1 MSSRHPTL
9 VHSTRITALTA
20 TMLVLAGLPGHAWS
34 EDKPNP
40 AADQALKEYAGTGT
54 GGAQP
59 QGAAAAANYYFDR
72 GMKAMSE
79 GRMDDALRDLTIA
92 VDWQPQE
99 AKYRSALSQA
109 QAIAGVSRDPRTVQ
123 INRTADEL
131 HVKQQQL
138 RVEATAKKEDGKKAL
153 EAGDHAE
160 AERLFSLALTRL
172 ESLPFADPSREA
184 EEREVESL
192 QTIARERREKQE
204 LKDAASRNDKA
215 AERQQELRD
224 IGLKIERDRI
234 DAMLKRAQ
242 KARERRDYDDA
253 ILLCEQILKINR
265 AEDRA
270 HGLLI
275 KCRRE
280 RHVYLR
286 QITADRWDEEHKLL
300 SESIRTAMLPQ
311 LELITYSPE
320 WPEIDARRS
329 APVRGLEEQGESW
342 RKEIANQLEQ
352 EVTLDF
358 QDHDLVDVV
367 DFLQRITSVNI
378 VLDPQVIAAAPPPVT
393 LRVEAMKLRYVI
405 EFIMKLTGL
414 NYALRDE
421 ALYIT
426 NAAGLR
432 GDVFMKLYDIRDLTH
447 AMASFPGPDLDIPEP
462 GGVGSRLLPPI
473 EAETAPE
480 INEFIE
486 IIQRVVSPA
495 TWENEGVAIE
505 DYNGSMV
512 ITQTT
517 DVHKQVEELLR
528 TLRNQK
534 GTQIHVKVKF
544 LTVENSLLEEIG
556 VNWQNFNFPGSS
568 GTGNPNFNPATGSL
582 PNQGLITAGTPPVTS
597 GIPFGAYHSGGR
609 VTSAGTVI
617 NTLQPYATAN
627 SLPSDALG
635 GLNFQSQHWRVAD
648 DFYVSAILRAVEK
661 ERRGNITF
669 EPDITLFNGQQAH
682 IVHINQQAYIAD
694 YDVNQGQYD
703 PIVST
708 LSYGT
713 VLDVQAIASADKK
726 YITLTLR
733 PTNAQVRSWRRFGP
747 ALGGRNGGQIDGVP
761 IVDPTDPDLP
771 VGSTSGVA
779 GGNPLLIPEISYQSV
794 RTSVT
799 IPDGGSL
806 LLAGMTN
813 GESSRSHA
821 GIPFLSHIPFLGRL
835 FSSNGRIETEM
846 KTLIMLQA
854 DVVVFEEI
862 ESRL

>member
-1 MSSRHPTL
+1 MSSRHLVPTTTL
-9 VHSTRITALTA
+9 AHTTRITALTA
-20 TMLVLAGLPGHAWS
+20 TMFALVSTAWS
-34 EDKPNP
+34 GEDKPNP
-40 AADQALKEYAGTGT
+40 AADQALKEYAGTGA
-54 GGAQP
+54 AQP
-59 QGAAAAANYYFDR
+59 QGAAAAANYYYDR

-99 AKYRSALSQA
+99 AKYRTALSQA
-109 QAIAGVSRDPRTVQ
+109 QAIAGVSRDPRTEQ

-131 HVKQQQL
+131 SVKQQQL
-138 RVEATAKKEDGKKAL
+138 RVEASAKKEDGKKAL
-153 EAGDHAE
+153 EAGDFAE

-192 QTIARERREKQE
+192 QGIARERREKQE
-204 LKDAASRNDKA
+204 LKDAATRNDKA

-300 SESIRTAMLPQ
+300 SEQIRTAMLPQ

-329 APVRGLEEQGESW
+329 APVRGLEEQNEAW

-367 DFLQRITSVNI
+367 DFLQRITNVNI

-473 EAETAPE
+473 EADTAPE

-486 IIQRVVSPA
+486 IIQKVVMPA

-512 ITQTT
+512 ITQTA

-556 VNWQNFNFPGSS
+556 VNWQNFTFPGNS
-568 GTGNPNFNPATGSL
+568 GVNGNPL
-582 PNQGLITAGTPPVTS
+582 PNQATQTVGTPPVVT
-597 GIPFGAYHSGGR
+597 GVPFGAYHQQGR
-609 VTSAGTVI
+609 VTSAANII
-617 NTLQPYATAN
+617 NELQPYTTAN
-627 SLPSDALG
+627 SLTRDGLG
-635 GLNFQSQHWRVAD
+635 GMTLQSQHWRVAD

-747 ALGGRNGGQIDGVP
+747 PLGNTPGNQIDGAP
-761 IVDPTDPDLP
+761 ITDPNGGA
-771 VGSTSGVA
+771 VGSTTGVA

-813 GESSRSHA
+813 GESSRSHG

-835 FSSNGRIETEM
+835 FSSNGRIETEL

>member
-1 MSSRHPTL
+1 M
-9 VHSTRITALTA
+9 
-20 TMLVLAGLPGHAWS
+20 
-34 EDKPNP
+34 
-40 AADQALKEYAGTGT
+40 
-54 GGAQP
+54 
-59 QGAAAAANYYFDR
+59 
-72 GMKAMSE
+72 
-79 GRMDDALRDLTIA
+79 
-92 VDWQPQE
+92 
-99 AKYRSALSQA
+99 
-109 QAIAGVSRDPRTVQ
+109 
-123 INRTADEL
+123 
-131 HVKQQQL
+131 
-138 RVEATAKKEDGKKAL
+138 
-153 EAGDHAE
+153 
-160 AERLFSLALTRL
+160 
-172 ESLPFADPSREA
+172 
-184 EEREVESL
+184 
-192 QTIARERREKQE
+192 
-204 LKDAASRNDKA
+204 
-215 AERQQELRD
+215 
-224 IGLKIERDRI
+224 
-234 DAMLKRAQ
+234 
-242 KARERRDYDDA
+242 
-253 ILLCEQILKINR
+253 
-265 AEDRA
+265 
-270 HGLLI
+270 
-275 KCRRE
+275 
-280 RHVYLR
+280 R

-329 APVRGLEEQGESW
+329 APVRGLEEQGEAW
-342 RKEIANQLEQ
+342 RKEINNQLEQ

-367 DFLQRITSVNI
+367 DFLQKITNVNI
-378 VLDPQVIAAAPPPVT
+378 VLDPKVVAAAPPPVT

-426 NAAGLR
+426 NAEGLR

-473 EAETAPE
+473 EPDTAPE

-486 IIQRVVSPA
+486 IIQKVVSPA
-495 TWENEGVAIE
+495 TWANEGVAIE

-512 ITQTT
+512 VTQTA
-517 DVHKQVEELLR
+517 DVHKQVDDLLR

-556 VNWQNFNFPGSS
+556 VNWQNFNY
-568 GTGNPNFNPATGSL
+568 PAETNNAVAQPPTEAQLGVAGGGGVAAL
-582 PNQGLITAGTPPVTS
+582 PNAAGNV
-597 GIPFGAYHSGGR
+597 PFGAYHQQGS
-609 VTSAGTVI
+609 VI
-617 NTLQPYATAN
+617 AAANVNNVLQPYTTAN
-627 SLPSDALG
+627 SLPANNQG
-635 GLNFQSQHWRVAD
+635 GLTFQTQHWRMVD
-648 DFYVSAILRAVEK
+648 DFHVSAILHAVEK

-669 EPDITLFNGQQAH
+669 EPDVTLFNGQQAH

-733 PTNAQVRSWRRFGP
+733 PTNAQVTSWRRFGP
-747 ALGGRNGGQIDGVP
+747 ALDANNFLGGTGDGTSVGGAPVTGNGQN
-761 IVDPTDPDLP
+761 T
-771 VGSTSGVA
+771 GVA
-779 GGNPLLIPEISYQSV
+779 EGNPLLIPEISYQSV

-806 LLAGMTN
+806 ILAGMTN
-813 GESSRSHA
+813 GESARSHG

-835 FSSNGRIETEM
+835 FSSNGRTETEM

>member
-1 MSSRHPTL
+1 MSSRHLIPTTL
-9 VHSTRITALTA
+9 APITRVTALTA
-20 TMLVLAGLPGHAWS
+20 TMLAFAGLSGQAWS

-40 AADQALKEYAGTGT
+40 AADQALKEYADA

-59 QGAAAAANYYFDR
+59 QGAAAAANYYYDR

-99 AKYRSALSQA
+99 AKYRTALSQA

-138 RVEATAKKEDGKKAL
+138 RVEASAKKNDGKKAL
-153 EAGDHAE
+153 EAGDFAE
-160 AERLFSLALTRL
+160 AERLLSLALTRL

-184 EEREVESL
+184 EQREVESL
-192 QTIARERREKQE
+192 QNIARERREKQE
-204 LKDAASRNDKA
+204 LKDAASRNDQA
-215 AERQQELRD
+215 AGRQQELRD

-329 APVRGLEEQGESW
+329 APVRGLEEQGEAW

-367 DFLQRITSVNI
+367 DFLQRITNVNI

-393 LRVEAMKLRYVI
+393 LRVEAMKLRYVV

-473 EAETAPE
+473 EADTAPE

-544 LTVENSLLEEIG
+544 LSVENSLLEEIG
-556 VNWQNFNFPGSS
+556 VNWQNFNFPG
-568 GTGNPNFNPATGSL
+568 GLPPNANANGAL
-582 PNQGLITAGTPPVTS
+582 PNQGTNPPVAPAVNPTPV
-597 GIPFGAYHSGGR
+597 PFGGYYANGR
-609 VTSAGTVI
+609 TTAAGNVI
-617 NTLQPYATAN
+617 NTLQPYTTAN
-627 SLPSDALG
+627 SLPGQNLG
-635 GLNFQSQHWRVAD
+635 GLTFQSQYWRVAD
-648 DFYVSAILRAVEK
+648 DFYVSAILRAVEQ
-661 ERRGNITF
+661 ERRGNVTF

-747 ALGGRNGGQIDGVP
+747 ALGSGQGQIDGTP
-761 IVDPTDPDLP
+761 IVDPTNPNAAP
-771 VGSTSGVA
+771 GSTSGIA
-779 GGNPLLIPEISYQSV
+779 DGNPLLIPEISYQSV

-813 GESSRSHA
+813 GESARSHA

-835 FSSNGRIETEM
+835 FSSNGRSETEL
-846 KTLIMLQA
+846 KTLILLQA

>member
-1 MSSRHPTL
+1 MSSRHLAHT
-9 VHSTRITALTA
+9 TRITALTA
-20 TMLVLAGLPGHAWS
+20 TMMALAGMAWT
-34 EDKPNP
+34 EDKPAAP
-40 AADQALKEYAGTGT
+40 ADQALKEYADS
-54 GGAQP
+54 GGAER
-59 QGAAAAANYYFDR
+59 QGAAAAANYYYDR

-79 GRMDDALRDLTIA
+79 GRMDDAIRDLTIA
-92 VDWQPQE
+92 VDWQPHD
-99 AKYRSALSQA
+99 AKYRTALDQA

-138 RVEATAKKEDGKKAL
+138 RVEASAKKDEGKKAL
-153 EAGDHAE
+153 EAGDNAE
-160 AERLFSLALTRL
+160 AERAFSLALTRL

-184 EEREVESL
+184 EEREVEKL
-192 QTIARERREKQE
+192 IGIARERREKQE
-204 LKDAASRNDKA
+204 LKDAASRNDQA
-215 AERQQELRD
+215 RDRQQELRD

-242 KARERRDYDDA
+242 KARERRDFDDA

-270 HGLLI
+270 HGLLV

-320 WPEIDARRS
+320 WPEIDAKRS
-329 APVRGLEEQGESW
+329 APVRGLEEQGEAW
-342 RKEIANQLEQ
+342 RKEINNQLEQ
-352 EVTLDF
+352 EITLDF

-367 DFLQRITSVNI
+367 DFLQRITNVNI
-378 VLDPQVIAAAPPPVT
+378 VLDPQVVAAAPPPVT
-393 LRVEAMKLRYVI
+393 LRVEAMKLRYVVD
-405 EFIMKLTGL
+405 FIMKLTGL
-414 NYALRDE
+414 SYTLRDE

-473 EAETAPE
+473 QPDTAPE

-486 IIQRVVSPA
+486 IIQKVVSPA
-495 TWENEGVAIE
+495 TWANEGVAIE

-512 ITQTT
+512 VTQTA
-517 DVHKQVEELLR
+517 DVQKQVEELLR

-556 VNWQNFNFPGSS
+556 VNWQNFNFPGRQN
-568 GTGNPNFNPATGSL
+568 NPPNGPIAAPGVGVDSL
-582 PNQGLITAGTPPVTS
+582 PGTIAGV
-597 GIPFGAYHSGGR
+597 PFGAYHQQGS
-609 VTSAGTVI
+609 VI
-617 NTLQPYATAN
+617 AAANINNTNLQPYSTAN
-627 SLPSDALG
+627 SLPANNLG
-635 GLNFQSQHWRVAD
+635 GLTFQTQHWRMVD
-648 DFYVSAILRAVEK
+648 DFHVSAILRAVEK
-661 ERRGNITF
+661 DRRGNVTF
-669 EPDITLFNGQQAH
+669 EPDVTLFNGQQAH

-733 PTNAQVRSWRRFGP
+733 PTNAQVTSWRRFGP
-747 ALGGRNGGQIDGVP
+747 PLTANNFLNGSGDGSSVGGAPVQGGTNQ
-761 IVDPTDPDLP
+761 T
-771 VGSTSGVA
+771 GVA
-779 GGNPLLIPEISYQSV
+779 EGNPLLIPQISYQSV

-806 LLAGMTN
+806 ILAGMTN
-813 GESSRSHA
+813 GESSRSHT
-821 GIPFLSHIPFLGRL
+821 GVPFLSHIPFLGRL
-835 FSSNGRIETEM
+835 FSSNGRTETEL

>member
-1 MSSRHPTL
+1 MSSRHLIPTTRVATTL
-9 VHSTRITALTA
+9 AHTTRITALTA
-20 TMLVLAGLPGHAWS
+20 TMFALAGTAWS
-34 EDKPNP
+34 EDKPPSP
-40 AADQALKEYAGTGT
+40 AAEQALKGYADG
-54 GGAQP
+54 GGAQ
-59 QGAAAAANYYFDR
+59 QGAAAAANYYYDR

-99 AKYRSALSQA
+99 AKYRTALSQA

-153 EAGDHAE
+153 EAGDFAE

-192 QTIARERREKQE
+192 QDIARERREKQE

-270 HGLLI
+270 HSLLI

-329 APVRGLEEQGESW
+329 APVRGLEEENDAW

-367 DFLQRITSVNI
+367 DFLQKITSVNI

-393 LRVEAMKLRYVI
+393 LRVEAMKLRYVV

-414 NYALRDE
+414 SYTLRDE

-426 NAAGLR
+426 NSEGLR

-473 EAETAPE
+473 EPDTAPE

-568 GTGNPNFNPATGSL
+568 VANTTNGAL
-582 PNQGLITAGTPPVTS
+582 PNQGINPAVPPRPATPV
-597 GIPFGAYHSGGR
+597 PFGGYYANGR
-609 VTSAGTVI
+609 TTTAANLI
-617 NTLQPYATAN
+617 NTLQPYTSAN
-627 SLPSDALG
+627 SLPGQNLG
-635 GLNFQSQHWRVAD
+635 GATFQTQYWRLAD
-648 DFYVSAILRAVEK
+648 DFYVSAILRAVEQ

-747 ALGGRNGGQIDGVP
+747 ALGSGQINGVP
-761 IVDPTDPDLP
+761 ITSPGGGAQ
-771 VGSTSGVA
+771 GSTPGIA
-779 GGNPLLIPEISYQSV
+779 NGNPLLIPEISYQSV

-835 FSSNGRIETEM
+835 FSSNGRTETEL
-846 KTLIMLQA
+846 KTMILLQA

>member
-1 MSSRHPTL
+1 MNTHHIAHT
-9 VHSTRITALTA
+9 TRMTALTA
-20 TMLVLAGLPGHAWS
+20 TMLALSGLAWS
-34 EDKPNP
+34 EDQKPTT
-40 AADQALKEYAGTGT
+40 AADQALKEYAET
-54 GGAQP
+54 GGAER
-59 QGAAAAANYYFDR
+59 QGAAAAANYYYDQ
-72 GMKAMSE
+72 GMKAMAE
-79 GRMDDALRDLTIA
+79 GRMDDAIRNLTIA
-92 VDWQPQE
+92 VDWQPNE
-99 AKYRSALSQA
+99 TNYRKALDQA

-131 HVKQQQL
+131 NVKQQQL
-138 RVEATAKKEDGKKAL
+138 KVEATAKKDDGKRAL
-153 EAGDHAE
+153 DAGDFAE
-160 AERLFSLALTRL
+160 AERDFSLALTRL
-172 ESLPFADPSREA
+172 ESLPYADPSREA
-184 EEREVESL
+184 EQREVEKL
-192 QTIARERREKQE
+192 MGIARERRQEQE
-204 LKDAASRNDKA
+204 LKDAASRNNQALD
-215 AERQQELRD
+215 RQKSLRD
-224 IGLKIERDRI
+224 IGLQIERDRI
-234 DAMLKRAQ
+234 DAMLKRSQ

-270 HGLLI
+270 HSLLI

-329 APVRGLEEQGESW
+329 APVQGLEEQNETW
-342 RKEIANQLEQ
+342 RKVINSQLEQ

-358 QDHDLVDVV
+358 QDTDLVDVI

-393 LRVEAMKLRYVI
+393 LRVEAMKLRFVFD
-405 EFIMKLTGL
+405 FIMKLTGL
-414 NYALRDE
+414 NYTLRDE
-421 ALYIT
+421 AIFVS
-426 NAAGLR
+426 NAVGLR

-473 EAETAPE
+473 EPETSPE

-486 IIQRVVSPA
+486 IISTVVSPA
-495 TWENEGVAIE
+495 TWTNEGVAIE
-505 DYNGSMV
+505 EYNGSMV
-512 ITQTT
+512 VTQTA
-517 DVHKQVEELLR
+517 DVHKQIEDLLR

-544 LTVENSLLEEIG
+544 LTIENSLLEEIG
-556 VNWQNFNFPGSS
+556 VNWQNFTNPGIQNVPST
-568 GTGNPNFNPATGSL
+568 GMTGNSVTMPPLAPIPNSAPAAPQPRGAFWGNDNVVSAANVNNSL
-582 PNQGLITAGTPPVTS
+582 MT
-597 GIPFGAYHSGGR
+597 
-609 VTSAGTVI
+609 
-617 NTLQPYATAN
+617 YATAN
-627 SLPSDALG
+627 SLNDASG
-635 GLNFQSQHWRVAD
+635 GLTFKSQYWRVAD
-648 DFYVSAILRAVEK
+648 DFYVSAILSAVEK
-661 ERRGNITF
+661 TRRGNVTF
-669 EPDITLFNGQQAH
+669 EPDVTLFNGQQAH

-733 PTNAQVRSWRRFGP
+733 PTNARVTSWRRFGP
-747 ALGGRNGGQIDGVP
+747 PLPDGTGQIGGTPIDNTGVG
-761 IVDPTDPDLP
+761 IAD
-771 VGSTSGVA
+771 
-779 GGNPLLIPEISYQSV
+779 GNPLLIPELAYQSV

-806 LLAGMTN
+806 MLAGMTN

-835 FSSNGRIETEM
+835 FSSNGRVETEL
-846 KTLIMLQA
+846 KTLILLQA
-854 DVVVFEEI
+854 DVVIFEEI
-862 ESRL
+862 ERKL

>member
-1 MSSRHPTL
+1 MSSRHLVPTTL
-9 VHSTRITALTA
+9 AHTTRITALTA
-20 TMLVLAGLPGHAWS
+20 TMFALAVTAWS
-34 EDKPNP
+34 EDKPSP
-40 AADQALKEYAGTGT
+40 AAEQALKEYAEG
-54 GGAQP
+54 GGAQ
-59 QGAAAAANYYFDR
+59 QGAAAAANYYYDR

-153 EAGDHAE
+153 EAGDFAE

-184 EEREVESL
+184 EEREVETL
-192 QTIARERREKQE
+192 QNIARERREKQE

-270 HGLLI
+270 HSLLI

-329 APVRGLEEQGESW
+329 APVRGLEEENDAW

-367 DFLQRITSVNI
+367 DFLQKITSVNI

-414 NYALRDE
+414 SYTLRDE

-426 NAAGLR
+426 NSEGLR

-473 EAETAPE
+473 EPDTAPE

-486 IIQRVVSPA
+486 IIQKVVSPA

-512 ITQTT
+512 ITQTS

-556 VNWQNFNFPGSS
+556 VNWQNFNFPGNS
-568 GTGNPNFNPATGSL
+568 GANLAGNPPAL
-582 PNQGLITAGTPPVTS
+582 PNQAVGGTPAAAV
-597 GIPFGAYHSGGR
+597 PFGAYHQQGR
-609 VTSAGTVI
+609 VTSAANLI
-617 NTLQPYATAN
+617 NELQPYTTAN
-627 SLPSDALG
+627 SLTRDALG
-635 GLNFQSQHWRVAD
+635 GLTFQTQHWRVAD
-648 DFYVSAILRAVEK
+648 DFYVSAILQAVEK

-747 ALGGRNGGQIDGVP
+747 ALNSGQVDGVP
-761 IVDPTDPDLP
+761 IIDPTDPNGGNQGDTT
-771 VGSTSGVA
+771 GIA
-779 GGNPLLIPEISYQSV
+779 DGNPLLIPEISYQSV

-806 LLAGMTN
+806 MLAGMTN

-835 FSSNGRIETEM
+835 FSSNGRVETEL

>member
-1 MSSRHPTL
+1 MSSRHLAPTTL
-9 VHSTRITALTA
+9 AHTTRITALTA
-20 TMLVLAGLPGHAWS
+20 TLFALAGTAWS

-40 AADQALKEYAGTGT
+40 AADQALKEYADGGA

-59 QGAAAAANYYFDR
+59 QGAAAAANYYYDR

-99 AKYRSALSQA
+99 AKYRTALSQA

-131 HVKQQQL
+131 SVKQQQL
-138 RVEATAKKEDGKKAL
+138 RVEASAKKEDGKKAL
-153 EAGDHAE
+153 EAGDFAE

-172 ESLPFADPSREA
+172 ESLPFADSSREA

-192 QTIARERREKQE
+192 QDIARERREKQE

-224 IGLKIERDRI
+224 TGLKIERDRI

-329 APVRGLEEQGESW
+329 APVRGLEEQGDTW

-367 DFLQRITSVNI
+367 DFLQKITSVNI

-405 EFIMKLTGL
+405 DFIMKLTGL
-414 NYALRDE
+414 NYTLRDE

-447 AMASFPGPDLDIPEP
+447 AMVSFPGPDLDIPEP

-473 EAETAPE
+473 EADTAPE

-556 VNWQNFNFPGSS
+556 VNWQNFNFPGNS
-568 GTGNPNFNPATGSL
+568 GANTNPATGAL
-582 PNQGLITAGTPPVTS
+582 PNQGINPPVAPNPATPVPFGGYYSNGRTTTAGN
-597 GIPFGAYHSGGR
+597 
-609 VTSAGTVI
+609 VI
-617 NTLQPYATAN
+617 NTLQPYTTAN
-627 SLPSDALG
+627 SLPGQNLG
-635 GLNFQSQHWRVAD
+635 GATFQTQHWRLAD
-648 DFYVSAILRAVEK
+648 NFYVSAILRAVEQ

-747 ALGGRNGGQIDGVP
+747 ALGAGQIDGVP
-761 IVDPTDPDLP
+761 ITDPNGGA

-779 GGNPLLIPEISYQSV
+779 DGNPLLIPEISYQSV

-835 FSSNGRIETEM
+835 FSSNGRTETEM
-846 KTLIMLQA
+846 KTLILLQA

>member
-1 MSSRHPTL
+1 MMAL
-9 VHSTRITALTA
+9 VG
-20 TMLVLAGLPGHAWS
+20 MAWS
-34 EDKPNP
+34 EDAKPATP
-40 AADQALKEYAGTGT
+40 ADQALKEYADT
-54 GGAQP
+54 GGAER
-59 QGAAAAANYYFDR
+59 QGAAAAANYYYDR
-72 GMKAMSE
+72 GMKAMTE
-79 GRMDDALRDLTIA
+79 GRMDDALHDLTIA

-99 AKYRSALSQA
+99 PKYRAALQQA
-109 QAIAGVSRDPRTVQ
+109 QALAGVSRDPRTVH

-153 EAGDHAE
+153 EAGDFAE
-160 AERLFSLALTRL
+160 AEYNFSLALTRL

-184 EEREVESL
+184 EEREVEQL
-192 QTIARERREKQE
+192 IAIARERREGQE
-204 LKDAASRNDKA
+204 LKDAASRNDQA
-215 AERQQELRD
+215 LDRQRELRD
-224 IGLKIERDRI
+224 VGLQIERDRI

-253 ILLCEQILKINR
+253 ILLCQQILKINR

-311 LELITYSPE
+311 LELVTYSPE

-329 APVRGLEEQGESW
+329 APVRGLEEQSEAW
-342 RKEIANQLEQ
+342 RREINNQLEQ

-367 DFLQRITSVNI
+367 AFLQKITNVNI
-378 VLDPQVIAAAPPPVT
+378 VLDPKVVAAAPPPVN
-393 LRVEAMKLRYVI
+393 LRVEAMKLRYVL

-414 NYALRDE
+414 SYTLRDE
-421 ALYIT
+421 AIYIT
-426 NAAGLR
+426 NAEGLR

-473 EAETAPE
+473 EPDTAPE

-486 IIQRVVSPA
+486 IIQKVVSPA

-505 DYNGSMV
+505 EYNGSMV
-512 ITQTT
+512 VTQTS

-556 VNWQNFNFPGSS
+556 VNWQNFNFPGQDLPIAN
-568 GTGNPNFNPATGSL
+568 NPNSPQSPLPGQAVNPTNGVAT
-582 PNQGLITAGTPPVTS
+582 
-597 GIPFGAYHSGGR
+597 PFGAYHQQGS
-609 VTSAGTVI
+609 VI
-617 NTLQPYATAN
+617 AAANVNNALQPYATAN
-627 SLPSDALG
+627 SLPQNNLG
-635 GLNFQSQHWRVAD
+635 GLTFQTQHWRMVD
-648 DFYVSAILRAVEK
+648 DFHVSAILRAVEK

-669 EPDITLFNGQQAH
+669 EPDVTLFNGQQAH

-733 PTNAQVRSWRRFGP
+733 PTNAQVKSWRRFGP
-747 ALGGRNGGQIDGVP
+747 ALGDGTDQIDGIP
-761 IVDPTDPDLP
+761 ID
-771 VGSTSGVA
+771 GSDGSQTGIA
-779 GGNPLLIPEISYQSV
+779 DGNPLLIPEISYQSV

-806 LLAGMTN
+806 MLAGMTN
-813 GESSRSHA
+813 GESARSHA

-835 FSSNGRIETEM
+835 FSSNGRIETEL

-854 DVVVFEEI
+854 DVVLFEEI
-862 ESRL
+862 ERKL

>member
-1 MSSRHPTL
+1 VSSRHIART
-9 VHSTRITALTA
+9 HTTRITALTA
-20 TMLVLAGLPGHAWS
+20 TMLALTGGLAWS

-40 AADQALKEYAGTGT
+40 GAEQALKEYAET
-54 GGAQP
+54 GGAER
-59 QGAAAAANYYFDR
+59 QGAAAAASYYYDR
-72 GMKAMSE
+72 GMKAMAE
-79 GRMDDALRDLTIA
+79 GRMDDAIRELTIA

-99 AKYRSALSQA
+99 PKYRKALNDA
-109 QAIAGVSRDPRTVQ
+109 QAIAGVSRDSRTVQ

-131 HVKQQQL
+131 NVKQQQL
-138 RVEATAKKEDGKKAL
+138 RVEASAKKEEGRKAM
-153 EAGDHAE
+153 EAGDFAE
-160 AERLFSLALTRL
+160 AERLFSLAETRL
-172 ESLPFADPSREA
+172 VSLPFAEPSREA
-184 EEREVESL
+184 ELREVEQL
-192 QTIARERREKQE
+192 MTVARERREQQE

-215 AERQQELRD
+215 RERQQELRD
-224 IGLKIERDRI
+224 TGLKIERDRI

-270 HGLLI
+270 HSLLI

-280 RHVYLR
+280 RHVYMR

-329 APVRGLEEQGESW
+329 APVRGLEEQGEAW
-342 RKEIANQLEQ
+342 RKEINNQLEQ

-367 DFLQRITSVNI
+367 DFLQRITKVNI
-378 VLDPQVIAAAPPPVT
+378 VLDPKVVAAAPPPVT

-414 NYALRDE
+414 NYTLRDE

-426 NAAGLR
+426 NAEGLR
-432 GDVFMKLYDIRDLTH
+432 GDSFMKLYDIRDLTH

-473 EAETAPE
+473 EPDTAPE

-495 TWENEGVAIE
+495 TWQNEGVAIE

-512 ITQTT
+512 VTQTA
-517 DVHKQVEELLR
+517 DVHKQVEDLLR

-556 VNWQNFNFPGSS
+556 VNWQEFNFPRDSQGDGGGPQPPLPGQATTP
-568 GTGNPNFNPATGSL
+568 GTGGGNP
-582 PNQGLITAGTPPVTS
+582 TP
-597 GIPFGAYHSGGR
+597 IPFGAYHQQGS
-609 VTSAGTVI
+609 VI
-617 NTLQPYATAN
+617 AAANVNNVLQPYTTAN
-627 SLPSDALG
+627 SLQRDPLG
-635 GLNFQSQHWRVAD
+635 GLTFQTQHWRMVD
-648 DFYVSAILRAVEK
+648 DFHVSAILRAVEK

-669 EPDITLFNGQQAH
+669 EPDVTLFNGQQAH

-733 PTNAQVRSWRRFGP
+733 PTNAQVTSWRRFGP
-747 ALGGRNGGQIDGVP
+747 ALNQNNFINGQGDGSSVGGAPVVGNGNQ
-761 IVDPTDPDLP
+761 T
-771 VGSTSGVA
+771 GVA
-779 GGNPLLIPEISYQSV
+779 EGNPLLIPEIAYQSV

-806 LLAGMTN
+806 MLAGMTN
-813 GESSRSHA
+813 GESSRSHG

-835 FSSNGRIETEM
+835 FSSNGRTETEL

>member
-1 MSSRHPTL
+1 MSSRHLAHT
-9 VHSTRITALTA
+9 TRITALTA
-20 TMLVLAGLPGHAWS
+20 TMMALAGMGWAA
-34 EDKPNP
+34 DKPADKPSP
-40 AADQALKEYAGTGT
+40 AADQALKEYADS
-54 GGAQP
+54 GGADR
-59 QGAAAAANYYFDR
+59 QGAAAAANYYHDR

-79 GRMDDALRDLTIA
+79 GRMDDAIRDLTIA
-92 VDWQPQE
+92 VDWQPQDP
-99 AKYRSALSQA
+99 KYRAALDQA

-138 RVEATAKKEDGKKAL
+138 RVEASAKKDEGKKAL
-153 EAGDHAE
+153 EAGDYAE
-160 AERLFSLALTRL
+160 AERAFSLALTRL

-192 QTIARERREKQE
+192 IVIARERREKQE
-204 LKDAASRNDKA
+204 LKDAASRNDQA
-215 AERQQELRD
+215 RDRQQELRD

-270 HGLLI
+270 NSLLI

-300 SESIRTAMLPQ
+300 SEQIRTAMLPQ

-320 WPEIDARRS
+320 WPQIDAMRS
-329 APVRGLEEQGESW
+329 APVRGLEEQGEAW
-342 RKEIANQLEQ
+342 RKEINNQLEQ
-352 EVTLDF
+352 EITLDF

-367 DFLQRITSVNI
+367 DFLQKLTNVNI
-378 VLDPQVIAAAPPPVT
+378 VLDPQVVAAAPPPVT
-393 LRVEAMKLRYVI
+393 LRVEAMKLRYVVD
-405 EFIMKLTGL
+405 FIMKLTGL
-414 NYALRDE
+414 SYTLRDE

-473 EAETAPE
+473 QPDTAPE

-486 IIQRVVSPA
+486 IIQKVVSPA
-495 TWENEGVAIE
+495 SWANEGVAIE

-512 ITQTT
+512 VTQTA

-556 VNWQNFNFPGSS
+556 VNWQNFSFPADANGQA
-568 GTGNPNFNPATGSL
+568 GGPVPPLPGQAALPAPANGN
-582 PNQGLITAGTPPVTS
+582 V
-597 GIPFGAYHSGGR
+597 PFGAYHQQGS
-609 VTSAGTVI
+609 VI
-617 NTLQPYATAN
+617 AAANVNNVLQPYATAN
-627 SLPSDALG
+627 SLPANNQG
-635 GLNFQSQHWRVAD
+635 GLTFQTQHWRMVD
-648 DFYVSAILRAVEK
+648 DFHVSAILHAVEK
-661 ERRGNITF
+661 DRRGNITF
-669 EPDITLFNGQQAH
+669 EPDVTLFNGQQAH

-733 PTNAQVRSWRRFGP
+733 PTNAQVTSWRRFGP
-747 ALGGRNGGQIDGVP
+747 ALNNNNFVDGNGDGTSVGGAPVVGNGNQ
-761 IVDPTDPDLP
+761 T
-771 VGSTSGVA
+771 GVA
-779 GGNPLLIPEISYQSV
+779 EGNPLLIPQISYQSV

-806 LLAGMTN
+806 ILAGMTN
-813 GESSRSHA
+813 GESARSHA

-835 FSSNGRIETEM
+835 FSSNGRIETEL
-846 KTLIMLQA
+846 KTLILLQA
-854 DVVVFEEI
+854 DVVIFEEI